1 MHPAVAKD
9 KWCRQWQL
17 LHFKSSNEL
26 KTANNQI
33 VILKKI
39 VENLQYKLAG
49 TCFDEKFP
57 ELADEM
63 ERAEK
68 SHNSEVDGMGV
79 PKIVTAQL
87 VKELKDSR
95 KRNDNAIEKFGIQ
108 IYRQK
113 EIAQQNSI
121 IASQNKVI
129 EKLTIISSTLIRNL
143 KEMPEN
149 LDQYKEL
156 KTTIEQLLTAGND
169 PLIST
174 QEWKKKDNYS
184 MCGKL
189 ENVVDESL
197 VIIDAQEKQL
207 KEYAAVIAQG
217 YETPLS
223 SFEEQE
229 KQRESKEKAKKQ
241 GKGRYNRF
249 EAGGRKKRKTKRK
262 KVRKRRRKTHKH

>member
-1 MHPAVAKD
+1 MNIHTSSSTQTEPPPLLSMTSSSTQTEPPPTKKMTERGRRIAERDV
-9 KWCRQWQL
+9 WCNQWQL
-17 LHFKSSNEL
+17 LHLKSSNEL

-33 VILKKI
+33 VILKKT
-39 VENLQYKLAG
+39 VENLQHKYAG
-49 TCFDEKFP
+49 EVFDEKFP
-57 ELADEM
+57 ELADEI

-68 SHNSEVDGMGV
+68 SHNKEVDAMGV

-95 KRNDNAIEKFGIQ
+95 KRNDNAIGKLGIQ

-129 EKLTIISSTLIRNL
+129 EKLTIISSTFISLL

-149 LDQYKEL
+149 PEQYKDL

-174 QEWKKKDNYS
+174 QEWKKMDNYS
-184 MCGKL
+184 
-189 ENVVDESL
+189 
-197 VIIDAQEKQL
+197 
-207 KEYAAVIAQG
+207 Y
-217 YETPLS
+217 
-223 SFEEQE
+223 
-229 KQRESKEKAKKQ
+229 
-241 GKGRYNRF
+241 
-249 EAGGRKKRKTKRK
+249 
-262 KVRKRRRKTHKH
+262 